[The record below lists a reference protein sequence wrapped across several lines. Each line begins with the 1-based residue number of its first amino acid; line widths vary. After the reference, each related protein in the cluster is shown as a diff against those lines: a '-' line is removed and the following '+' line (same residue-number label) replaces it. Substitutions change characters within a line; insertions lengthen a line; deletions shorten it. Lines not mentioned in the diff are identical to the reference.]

1 MRCSVLNFY
10 FKIVFAL
17 ILMTNI
23 IDLYSQN
30 KYTLEISDLT
40 TTSHTRLRT
49 CTNKSHVRF
58 HYTNGKDYK
67 EVFNLD
73 GGDQKLPYNNYN
85 ISLDYDLE
93 HRVVDVTTHQMQ
105 KVQLP
110 QRQFIAHIKKFV
122 IMFKQGMGMQKGLY
136 PSLIL

>member
-1 MRCSVLNFY
+1 
-10 FKIVFAL
+10 
-17 ILMTNI
+17 MTNI

-40 TTSHTRLRT
+40 TTSHTRLTT

-73 GGDQKLPYNNYN
+73 GGDQELPYNNYN
-85 ISLDYDLE
+85 ISLDYDVKLIE
-93 HRVVDVTTHQMQ
+93 IYREVIDPVDKGFGTSCCRCYHTSDAIDTITRTT
-105 KVQLP
+105 V
-110 QRQFIAHIKKFV
+110 
-122 IMFKQGMGMQKGLY
+122 Y
-136 PSLIL
+136 C